1 MELLGVGSEAD
12 SIRGSSIVSLRK
24 SQQNKKRTKTNSKRN
39 DHHGVNDE
47 SSLAL
52 NDNMADQ
59 TLIPLVPPEQ
69 ENGLVGENSA
79 FITNQLVIELG
90 IAEAES
96 SVSAPMNNGMEAIF
110 PALGLILNELLQLYQ
125 SKANIN
131 ERNLA
136 IIDYLRLIFHN
147 IK

>member
-1 MELLGVGSEAD
+1 M
-12 SIRGSSIVSLRK
+12 
-24 SQQNKKRTKTNSKRN
+24 N
-39 DHHGVNDE
+39 DG

-59 TLIPLVPPEQ
+59 TLVPLVPPEQ

-79 FITNQLVIELG
+79 FITNQLVIESG
-90 IAEAES
+90 IEGAEL
-96 SVSAPMNNGMEAIF
+96 SVSVPMDNRMEAIF
-110 PALGLILNELLQLYQ
+110 PASGLILNELLQLYQ

-136 IIDYLRLIFHN
+136 IIDYLKFIFHN